1 MNAFLFRLFE
11 KPSEIPSVEKAK
23 AKEWIMSDALSRR
36 FVTVTAPSIVAAI
49 GEVLRKAFGR
59 PPSAEAFAP
68 LVARIDRPKG

>member
-1 MNAFLFRLFE
+1 MNALLFKSFR
-11 KPSEIPSVEKAK
+11 KPLQTTRVEIAK
-23 AKEWIMSDALSRR
+23 AKRWIMTDALSRR

-68 LVARIDRPKG
+68 LIARIDRQKG